1 MPVGILGLGLLL
13 LVTAAAYGPGL
24 TGGFIL
30 DDGANLGSLARIE
43 GLLDWRQLASF
54 VFSSAIN
61 VGNRYVSLLSFGLQY
76 SSWPGDPWSFKLVN
90 LILHL
95 LNGCLLLGLFVRAGA
110 LMGMASRHRLAAGLF
125 AASLWLLHPLAVS
138 TVLYVVQRMTQLAT
152 LFTLIGLLAYLHG
165 RIQLAERP
173 LAGYGWMSAGVAAGG
188 LFAVL
193 SKETGILL
201 PVYILALEA
210 TLLQSVA
217 RGRGW
222 RLWAAVFLVA
232 PLVLAAGYL
241 ATTLWPALANG
252 YRLRDFSTGE
262 RLLTEARALVD
273 YLQMILFP
281 RPSLLGVFHD
291 DYVVSRSVLD
301 PPQTL
306 AAMML
311 VAALLASGVWLR
323 NRAPAYGFAVLWFF
337 GGHLLESTVIPL
349 ELYFE
354 HRNYLPMAGVLWA
367 ASYYLWKGWNGRRD
381 KSIIRHLFLGAGLAW
396 LCVLT
401 ALTYFESRIWGNPM
415 AQAITWAQ
423 EHPASPRAQLYGA
436 AAWLALN
443 DAGRAQEGYARA
455 ARVLREP
462 GGYSYWLVAS
472 CTNPGVIPPDSGEAA
487 NALRTY
493 RFSHSAVGGLV
504 QVVSLKEEGRCESLP
519 NSRVMEM
526 FQALLANPN
535 YQPKR
540 RNIYVALGRLQA
552 SAGAWDEAVASL
564 DQAFRVAPAV
574 DIALLQVK
582 FLASAGRREEAW
594 RYINNA
600 RSANRGWWLSRTVFE
615 KEIADWEQALKRA
628 Q

>member
-1 MPVGILGLGLLL
+1 MLAGILGLGMLL
-13 LVTAAAYGPGL
+13 LVTAAVYGPGL

-43 GLLDWRQLASF
+43 EPLDWRQLASF

-61 VGNRYVSLLSFGLQY
+61 VGDRYVSLLSFGLQHA
-76 SSWPGDPWSFKLVN
+76 SWPGDPWSFKLVN

-110 LMGMASRHRLAAGLF
+110 LVGMAPKHCLGAGLF
-125 AASLWLLHPLAVS
+125 AAAAWLLHPFAVS

-165 RIQLAERP
+165 RTQLVKRP

-188 LFAVL
+188 LFAAF
-193 SKETGILL
+193 SKETGVLL
-201 PVYILALEA
+201 PVYILVLEA
-210 TLLQSVA
+210 TLLQRVA

-241 ATTLWPALANG
+241 ATTLWPALANA
-252 YRLRDFSTGE
+252 YRLRDFSAGE
-262 RLLTEARALVD
+262 RLLTEARVLMD

-291 DYVVSRSVLD
+291 DYPISRGILH

-306 AAMML
+306 AAVLL
-311 VAALLASGVWLR
+311 VAALLASGIWLR
-323 NRAPAYGFAVLWFF
+323 NRAPAYGFAVFWFF

-367 ASYYLWKGWNGRRD
+367 ASHYLWKGWSGWRN
-381 KSIIRHLFLGAGLAW
+381 KVFIRYLFLGVGLVW
-396 LCVLT
+396 LGVLA

-415 AQAITWAQ
+415 AQAITWAR

-436 AAWLALN
+436 AGWLALN

-472 CTNPGVIPPDSGEAA
+472 CVNPGVVPPDFGEAA
-487 NALRTY
+487 AALRTY
-493 RFSHSAVGGLV
+493 RFSHSAAGGLV
-504 QVVSLKEEGRCESLP
+504 EVVRLKEEGRCDSLP
-519 NSRVMEM
+519 NAQVTPM
-526 FQALLANPN
+526 FRALLANPN
-535 YQPKR
+535 YEAKR
-540 RNIYVALGRLQA
+540 RNIYVAQGLLQA

-582 FLASAGRREEAW
+582 LLDSAGRREEAW
-594 RYINNA
+594 RYIENA
-600 RSANRGWWLSRTVFE
+600 RSANRGGWLSRKVFE
-615 KEIADWEQALKRA
+615 KEIADWERALQRA
-628 Q
+628 R

>member
-1 MPVGILGLGLLL
+1 MLAGILGLGMLL
-13 LVTAAAYGPGL
+13 LVTAAVYGPGL

-43 GLLDWRQLASF
+43 GPLDWRQLASF

-61 VGNRYVSLLSFGLQY
+61 VGDRYVSLLSFGLQHA
-76 SSWPGDPWSFKLVN
+76 SWPGDPWSFKLVN

-95 LNGCLLLGLFVRAGA
+95 LNGCLLFGLFVRAGA
-110 LMGMASRHRLAAGLF
+110 LMGMAPRHRLVAGLF

-152 LFTLIGLLAYLHG
+152 LFTLLGLLAYLHG
-165 RIQLAERP
+165 RIQLVKRP

-188 LFAVL
+188 LFAAL

-201 PVYILALEA
+201 PVYILVLEV
-210 TLLQSVA
+210 TLLQRVA

-232 PLVLAAGYL
+232 PLVLTAAYL
-241 ATTLWPALANG
+241 ATTLWPSLANG
-252 YRLRDFSTGE
+252 YRLRGFGAGE
-262 RLLTEARALVD
+262 RLLTEARVLMD

-291 DYVVSRSVLD
+291 DYSISRGILD

-306 AAMML
+306 AAAML
-311 VAALLASGVWLR
+311 IASLLASGIWLR
-323 NRAPAYGFAVLWFF
+323 KRAPMYGFAVLWFF

-367 ASYYLWKGWNGRRD
+367 VAHYLWKGWSGCDEALIRR
-381 KSIIRHLFLGAGLAW
+381 LLLGLGFSWLA
-396 LCVLT
+396 VLA
-401 ALTYFESRIWGNPM
+401 ALTFFESRIWGNPL
-415 AQAITWAQ
+415 AQAVTWAR

-436 AAWLALN
+436 AGWLALN

-455 ARVLREP
+455 ARVLREA

-472 CTNPGVIPPDSGEAA
+472 CVNPRVSFPDFREAA
-487 NALRTY
+487 EALRTY
-493 RFSHSAVGGLV
+493 HFSHSAVGGLAE
-504 QVVSLKEEGRCESLP
+504 VVRLKEEGRCESLP

-526 FQALLANPN
+526 FRALLANPN
-535 YQPKR
+535 YELRR
-540 RNIYVALGRLQA
+540 RNTYVALGRLQA

-594 RYINNA
+594 RYIESA
-600 RSANRGWWLSRTVFE
+600 RSANRGGWLSRTVFE